1 MFLAM
6 LPLIELRG
14 AIPIEISMDFNP
26 IGVYIMS
33 VIGSTIV
40 LMPFIFTFRHI
51 LNFFRNINIFLPLV
65 KKVDN
70 KIENGMRRLKSIP
83 ILGIMLFVGYLF
95 QLYGLGQLQP

>member
-1 MFLAM
+1 
-6 LPLIELRG
+6 
-14 AIPIEISMDFNP
+14 
-26 IGVYIMS
+26 MS